1 MASCSEHSDECSG
14 SKEDEEF
21 VDHRSDSEHIKV
33 SVSFS
38 YVNG

>member
-1 MASCSEHSDECSG
+1 MCEMDECSG
-14 SKEDEEF
+14 SIEDEEF
-21 VDHRSDSEHIKV
+21 LGHRSDSEHIKV